1 MIPQG
6 SSKAVAI
13 LKQHLYLEFE
23 WLYRQKKKEKLK
35 WGITMVWLRVMAQ
48 IKGELGANLSLPL
61 TVHGSQLS

>member
-23 WLYRQKKKEKLK
+23 WLYRQKKKRETEVGYYDGVAKSD
-35 WGITMVWLRVMAQ
+35 GSD
-48 IKGELGANLSLPL
+48 KGRIGCQS
-61 TVHGSQLS
+61 